1 MSKDNFSSQSDQYAK
16 YRPGYPA
23 AFFEYLN
30 TILTGTQNAWDCG
43 TGNGQVATLL
53 AKMFDT
59 VYATDISQSQ
69 LDNAAHADNII
80 YSVQPAEQTDFP
92 DHHFDLVIVAQAIHW
107 FDFEKFYAEVKR
119 TCKENALLIVIGYGI
134 LHVSPEIDAVIG
146 RFYKNVIGPYWD
158 KERRYIDEQY
168 QTIPFPFKE
177 IQMPRFSNTYAWTM
191 EHLIGYLNTWSAVK
205 HFTKQ
210 NGTNPVDD
218 LRKEIAAVWMQ
229 DEIEV
234 SFPLLLRV
242 GRV

>member
-1 MSKDNFSSQSDQYAK
+1 MSKNNFSSQSDQYAK

-43 TGNGQVATLL
+43 TGNGQVATVL

-69 LDNAAHADNII
+69 LDNAARADNII
-80 YSVQPAEQTDFP
+80 YSVQAAEQTDFP
-92 DHHFDLVIVAQAIHW
+92 DHHFDLVVVAQAIHW

-168 QTIPFPFKE
+168 LTIRFPFEE
-177 IQMPRFSNTYAWTM
+177 IQTPQFSNTYTWTI
-191 EHLIGYLNTWSAVK
+191 ERLIGYLNTWSAVK
-205 HFTKQ
+205 HFTRQ
-210 NGTNPVDD
+210 NGMNPVDD

-229 DEIEV
+229 EEIEV

>member
-43 TGNGQVATLL
+43 TGNGQVATVL

-69 LDNAAHADNII
+69 LDNAARADNII

-210 NGTNPVDD
+210 NGTNAVDD